1 MRRAVR
7 LALSAAVVVVVAGCS
22 SGDDSGD
29 DGGDDAAAEDP
40 AGTDAPDTTEE
51 AVVGTDEA
59 SSPGTSATAES
70 ETTTRSSR
78 GGQGATGSR
87 RGAVPTEL
95 DEWEIGAP
103 TEYEAGQVTF
113 DVSNTGTFTH
123 ELVVIR
129 GESYESLP
137 LAANGA
143 VNEDDLEE
151 GALIGRTPR
160 IDSGGSA
167 SLTVRLEPGTYVL
180 LCNISSGPTSHAA
193 QGQRLPVTVG

>member
-22 SGDDSGD
+22 SGDD
-29 DGGDDAAAEDP
+29 GGDDAAAEDP
-40 AGTDAPDTTEE
+40 AGTDDAPDTTEE

-70 ETTTRSSR
+70 ESTTRSSR
-78 GGQGATGSR
+78 AGGGATRSR